1 MDWKD
6 CSLDSAMRAHLLVSQ
21 MTLEEKVSQM
31 TYFSSALS
39 RFGIPEYS
47 WWNEALHGVARAG
60 TATVFPQAIG
70 MAASFNVP
78 LMKET
83 AAIIGQEARIK
94 HRGAAMW
101 EDRSIYKGLTMWSP
115 NVNIFRDPRW
125 GRGHE
130 TYGEDP
136 FLTSRMGVAFIQG
149 LQGEEGDRAQCDATA
164 KHFAVHSG
172 PESMRHTFDAVA
184 SPKDMA
190 LTYLPAFRSA
200 VEEGHVHAFMGAYNR
215 VNGEAACASPTLLEK
230 KLRHEWGFDGYVVS
244 DCGAV
249 EDLYKNHKV
258 AADEAEAAALA
269 VNNGCD
275 LCCGWVFPHLL
286 EAVKRGLISEETIT
300 HSVER
305 LMRARIRLGLLDPEP
320 PVTPEEYARVDSPE
334 HHQKALAM
342 ARASMVLL
350 KNDGLLPLNKDSI
363 QSIAVIGPN
372 ADSRLALM
380 GNYAGTPGKTYT
392 ILEGLQALLP
402 DKRIYYAEGCAI
414 SGGSVEA
421 GWGEP
426 DSYRIGE
433 ALQAAS
439 LADAIVVVTGLN
451 GEMESEDSSD
461 AIGSGDKLDL
471 ELPESQRN
479 LMKALCTLGKPMT
492 LVNMTGSACVI
503 PCEEAFGAIIQ
514 AWYPGQMGGLA
525 VAELLMGQYAPSG
538 RLPVTFYASTDQL
551 PPFEDYAMAGR
562 TYRYF
567 EGECAYPFGF
577 GLSYNRYGYKDLE
590 AVRDAEGIRAWVS
603 VTNQGTMPGEETVQA
618 YISWVNPASAMPIRQ
633 LAAVEKV
640 LLQPGETR
648 RVGLFIP
655 EKELRVC
662 DDAGV
667 FHHHGRDI
675 RLYVGGTQP
684 DAVSV
689 SKVGSAP
696 LDMLVKED
704 IRA

>member
-1 MDWKD
+1 MDWRD
-6 CSLDSAMRAHLLVSQ
+6 QTLDSATRAKLLVSQ

-31 TYFSSALS
+31 TYFSSALP

-60 TATVFPQAIG
+60 SATVFPQAIG
-70 MAASFNVP
+70 MAASFDVP
-78 LMKET
+78 LMKDTAECIGKET
-83 AAIIGQEARIK
+83 RLK
-94 HRGAAMW
+94 HRAAALW

-136 FLTSRMGVAFIQG
+136 YLTSRMGVAFIKG
-149 LQGEEGDRAQCDATA
+149 LQGEDGDRSQCDATA

-172 PESMRHTFDAVA
+172 PEALRHTFDAVV
-184 SPKDMA
+184 SKKDMN
-190 LTYLPAFRSA
+190 LTYLPAFRAA
-200 VEEGHVHAFMGAYNR
+200 VEEAHVHAFMGAYNR

-230 KLRHEWGFDGYVVS
+230 TLRQEWGFDGYVVS
-244 DCGAV
+244 DCGAI

-300 HSVER
+300 RSAER
-305 LMRARIRLGLLDPEP
+305 LLRTRIRLGLLDKEAPI
-320 PVTPEEYARVDSPE
+320 TPAEYAQNDSPA
-334 HHQKALAM
+334 HHEKSLRM

-350 KNDGLLPLNKDSI
+350 KNNGLLPLKKDKI
-363 QSIAVIGPN
+363 KSIAVIGPN

-380 GNYAGTPGKTYT
+380 GNYAGTPSETWT
-392 ILEGLQALLP
+392 ILEGIQKLMP
-402 DKRIYYAEGCAI
+402 DTRVYYAQGCSI
-414 SGGSVEA
+414 TGGSVEE

-426 DSYRIGE
+426 ASYRIGE

-439 LADAIVVVTGLN
+439 MADAIVVVTGLN

-461 AIGSGDKLDL
+461 AIGNGDKIEL

-479 LMKALCTLGKPMT
+479 MVEALKTLNKPMT
-492 LVNMTGSACVI
+492 LVNMTGSACVF
-503 PCEEAFGAIIQ
+503 PFEESFDAIIQ
-514 AWYPGQMGGLA
+514 AWYPGQMGGIA
-525 VAELLMGQYAPSG
+525 VAELLLGEYAPSG
-538 RLPVTFYASTDQL
+538 RLPVTFYASTKQL
-551 PPFEDYAMAGR
+551 PAFEDYNMTGR

-577 GLSYNRYGYKDLE
+577 GLSYNKYGYANLT
-590 AVRDAEGIRAWVS
+590 AVRDEKGIHAAVD
-603 VTNQGTMPGEETVQA
+603 VTNEGDMPGRETVQA
-618 YISWVNPASAMPIRQ
+618 YVSWVDPISEMPLRQ
-633 LAAVEKV
+633 LVAIGKVE
-640 LLQPGETR
+640 LQPGETKK
-648 RVGLFIP
+648 VELLIP
-655 EKELRVC
+655 EKEIRVC
-662 DDAGV
+662 DDEGV
-667 FHHHGRDI
+667 FQHHSGAI

-689 SKVGSAP
+689 KKAGAAP
-696 LDMLVKED
+696 LETLVKE
-704 IRA
+704 

>member
-1 MDWKD
+1 MDMNWKD
-6 CSLDSAMRAHLLVSQ
+6 QSLDSATRARLLLSQ

-39 RFGIPEYS
+39 RWGIPEYS

-70 MAASFNVP
+70 MAASFDVP
-78 LMKET
+78 LMKDT
-83 AAIIGQEARIK
+83 AACIGLEANLK
-94 HRGAAMW
+94 HRAAAKW

-149 LQGEEGDRAQCDATA
+149 LQGENEDQCDATA

-172 PESMRHTFDAVA
+172 PEALRHTFDAVV

-190 LTYLPAFRSA
+190 LTYLPAFRAA

-215 VNGEAACASPTLLEK
+215 VNGEAACASPTLLGK
-230 KLRHEWGFDGYVVS
+230 KLREEWGFDGYVVS
-244 DCGAV
+244 DCGAI
-249 EDLYKNHKV
+249 EDLYKNHRV

-286 EAVKRGLISEETIT
+286 EAVKRGLISEETINR
-300 HSVER
+300 SVER
-305 LMRARIRLGLLDPEP
+305 LLRARIRLGLLDEEEP
-320 PVTPEEYARVDSPE
+320 LTDAAYARVDSPE
-334 HHQKALAM
+334 HHDKALKM
-342 ARASMVLL
+342 ARASLVLL
-350 KNDGLLPLNKDSI
+350 KNDSLLPLKEERI
-363 QSIAVIGPN
+363 QSVAVIGPN

-380 GNYAGTPGKTYT
+380 GNYAGTPSESYT
-392 ILEGLQALLP
+392 ILEGVRALLP
-402 DKRIYYAEGCAI
+402 GKRVYYAQGCSI
-414 SGGSVEA
+414 TGGSVEA

-426 DSYRIGE
+426 DSYRIAE

-439 LADAIVVVTGLN
+439 MADAVIVVTGLN

-471 ELPESQRN
+471 ELPQSQRD
-479 LMKALCTLGKPMT
+479 LIDALRTLGKPMT
-492 LVNMTGSACVI
+492 LINMTGSACVI
-503 PCEEAFGAIIQ
+503 PHEEAFGAIVQ

-525 VAELLMGQYAPSG
+525 VAELLLGRFAPSG
-538 RLPVTFYASTDQL
+538 RLPVTFYASTEQL

-577 GLSYNRYGYKDLE
+577 GLSYNRYDYRDLK
-590 AVRDAEGIRAWVS
+590 AERRADGIHATVS
-603 VTNQGTMPGEETVQA
+603 VTNQGDLPGREAIQA
-618 YISWVNPASAMPIRQ
+618 YVSWVAPVSAMPIRQ
-633 LAAVEKV
+633 LAAIEQVALE
-640 LLQPGETR
+640 PGETKE
-648 RVGLFIP
+648 VALFIP
-655 EKELRVC
+655 ESALRVC
-662 DDAGV
+662 DDAGE
-667 FHHHGRDI
+667 FHHHEGGI
-675 RLYVGGTQP
+675 RLFVGGTQP

-689 SKVGSAP
+689 RRAGVAP
-696 LDMLVKED
+696 LETALKGDSHG
-704 IRA
+704 

>member
-6 CSLDSAMRAHLLVSQ
+6 RSLDSATRAHLLVSQ

-31 TYFSSALS
+31 TYFSSALP

-60 TATVFPQAIG
+60 TATVFPQSIG
-70 MAASFNVP
+70 MAASFDVP
-78 LMKET
+78 MMRDT
-83 AAIIGQEARIK
+83 AACIGREARIK
-94 HRGAAMW
+94 HRAAAMW

-149 LQGEEGDRAQCDATA
+149 LQGEDGDKAQCDATA

-172 PESMRHTFDAVA
+172 PEALRHTFDAAV
-184 SPKDMA
+184 SSKDMA
-190 LTYLPAFRSA
+190 LTYLPAFRAA

-215 VNGEAACASPTLLEK
+215 VNGEAACASTTLLEK
-230 KLRHEWGFDGYVVS
+230 TLREAWGFDGYVVS
-244 DCGAV
+244 DCGAI

-286 EAVKRGLISEETIT
+286 EAVKRGLITEESVTR
-300 HSVER
+300 SVER
-305 LMRARIRLGLLDPEP
+305 LMRARIRLGLLDPNEP
-320 PVTPEEYARVDSPE
+320 VSPQEYAEVDSPA
-334 HHQKALAM
+334 HHQKALTM

-350 KNDGLLPLNKDSI
+350 KNNGLLPLDSQRI

-380 GNYAGTPGKTYT
+380 GNYAGTPSQTYT

-402 DKRIYYAEGCAI
+402 DKRILYAQGCSI

-426 DSYRIGE
+426 ASYRIGE

-439 LADAIVVVTGLN
+439 VADAIIVVTGLN
-451 GEMESEDSSD
+451 GEMESEDSAD

-479 LMKALCTLGKPMT
+479 LIEALHTLGKPMT

-503 PCEEAFGAIIQ
+503 PYEDAFGAIVQ

-525 VAELLMGQYAPSG
+525 VAELLLGRYAPSG
-538 RLPVTFYASTDQL
+538 RLPITFYASTDQL
-551 PPFEDYAMAGR
+551 PPFENYAMAGR

-577 GLSYNRYGYKDLE
+577 GLSYNRYAYEGLQ
-590 AVRDAEGIRAWVS
+590 AARSQNGIRAAVR
-603 VTNQGTMPGEETVQA
+603 VINQGSMPGQETVQA
-618 YISWVNPASAMPIRQ
+618 YVSWVEPASAMPLRQ
-633 LAAVEKV
+633 LVAVEKV
-640 LLQPGETR
+640 ELQPGEAR
-648 RVGLFIP
+648 QVELFIP

-662 DDAGV
+662 DEDGA
-667 FHHHGRDI
+667 FHHHGGDL

-689 SKVGSAP
+689 RRAGTAP
-696 LDMLVKED
+696 LEALLKGDAHV
-704 IRA
+704 